1 MKYSYKIFSINGIE
15 LDLHITFI
23 GLFVLL
29 VLVSFPQMYSVI
41 LFGLLFLSVTVHEL
55 AHSLLAKSNNLSV
68 NKIVLYPIGGAAQID
83 DIPDD
88 PSVELQVAAIGPL
101 TSLIIGVVFLLIHLI
116 FPLQMTP
123 TPLFI
128 GTGFLFYD
136 IGSLN
141 IILAIF
147 NLIPAF
153 PMDGGRVLRASL
165 TMWKKD
171 LIGATQT
178 AASIGRFFALIMIAI
193 GFLNNLWL
201 VILGFFIYWGAAQE
215 LQGTKLTTLLK
226 PIHVGDVMLPMDSV
240 MTIAPTIPINHAFEM
255 MFHNR
260 VHDLIVCQN
269 GKLLGVLTWNEI
281 VKLPP
286 EDRSNAIVA
295 DLMAKT
301 VSILP
306 ERSVFD
312 AYKLMAKEKVQ
323 LIPVIDNNAPCNVM
337 GVITSQ
343 SIAYGLAIAQNFKNQ
358 GISYARS

>member
-1 MKYSYKIFSINGIE
+1 MKYSYKILSINGID
-15 LDLHITFI
+15 LNLHITFI

-29 VLVSFPQMYSVI
+29 FLVSFPQIYSVM

-55 AHSLLAKSNNLSV
+55 AHSLLAKRNNLPV
-68 NKIVLYPIGGAAQID
+68 NKIVLYPIGGAAQIE
-83 DIPDD
+83 DIPDN
-88 PSVELQVAAIGPL
+88 PSIELQVAAIGPL
-101 TSLIIGVVFLLIHLI
+101 TSLIIGIVSLSVHLI
-116 FPLQMTP
+116 FPLQMSV

-141 IILAIF
+141 IILSFF

-165 TMWKKD
+165 AMWKKD
-171 LIGATQT
+171 LIEATKT
-178 AASIGRFFALIMIAI
+178 AASIGRFFALIMIVI
-193 GFLNNLWL
+193 GFLGNLWL
-201 VILGFFIYWGAAQE
+201 IIIGFFIYWGAAQE

-226 PIHVGDVMLPMDSV
+226 PIRVGDVMLPMNSV
-240 MTIAPTIPINHAFEM
+240 MTIAPTIPLNQALEM

-260 VHDLIVCQN
+260 VNDLIVCQN
-269 GKLLGVLTWNEI
+269 GEILGVVTWNEI
-281 VKLPP
+281 IKITPK
-286 EDRSNAIVA
+286 DRSSSIVA
-295 DLMAKT
+295 DVMAKT

-306 ERSVFD
+306 DRSVFD
-312 AYKLMAKEKVQ
+312 AYKIMAKEKTQ
-323 LIPVIDNNAPCNVM
+323 LLPVINNNAPCNIM

-358 GISYARS
+358 GIQYH

>member
-1 MKYSYKIFSINGIE
+1 MKYSYKILSINGID
-15 LDLHITFI
+15 LNLHITFI

-29 VLVSFPQMYSVI
+29 FLVSFPQIYSVI

-55 AHSLLAKSNNLSV
+55 AHSLLAKRNNLPV
-68 NKIVLYPIGGAAQID
+68 NKIILYPIGGAAQIE
-83 DIPDD
+83 DIPDN
-88 PSVELQVAAIGPL
+88 PSIELQVAAIGPL
-101 TSLIIGVVFLLIHLI
+101 TSLIIGIVSLAIHLI
-116 FPLQMTP
+116 FPLQISA

-171 LIGATQT
+171 LIEATQT

-201 VILGFFIYWGAAQE
+201 IIIGFFIYWGAAQE

-226 PIHVGDVMLPMDSV
+226 PIRVGDVMLPMNSV
-240 MTIAPTIPINHAFEM
+240 MTIAPTIPVNQALEM

-260 VHDLIVCQN
+260 VNDLIVCQN
-269 GKLLGVLTWNEI
+269 GELLGVVTWNEI
-281 VKLPP
+281 VKITP

-295 DLMAKT
+295 DLMVKT
-301 VSILP
+301 ISILP
-306 ERSVFD
+306 NWSVFD
-312 AYKLMAKEKVQ
+312 AYKIMAKEKTQ
-323 LIPVIDNNAPCNVM
+323 ILPVIDNTAPCNIM

-358 GISYARS
+358 GIEYH